1 MKISLSRLHFPVTTL
16 GPGQRIGLWVQ
27 GCSLHCKGCLSPDT
41 WHQRDNAIEI
51 SELIAQLSQWF
62 PFADGIT
69 ISGGEP
75 FEQPKALQQLLKA
88 LRQHF
93 QGDIFV
99 YSGYEWEQIKP
110 QVLEMDG
117 LIDALMS
124 GPYLENAPQT
134 QALRGSDNQQ
144 LHRLTPLGD
153 ARFAQYDRAL
163 TENDKILDLA
173 LDQTGRIFLTGIPQR
188 HDMLRLRTLLEQQEQ
203 PLKQLKK

>member
-93 QGDIFV
+93 QGDISV
-99 YSGYEWEQIKP
+99 YSGYEWEQIKQ

-124 GPYLENAPQT
+124 GPYQENAPQT
-134 QALRGSDNQQ
+134 QLLRGSDNQQ
-144 LHRLTPLGD
+144 LHRLTPLAMRD
-153 ARFAQYDRAL
+153 L
-163 TENDKILDLA
+163 LNTTE
-173 LDQTGRIFLTGIPQR
+173 R
-188 HDMLRLRTLLEQQEQ
+188 
-203 PLKQLKK
+203 